1 MKKLITV
8 VCLLLFVLV
17 LNAQENQTKK
27 YDSIWEGKLKL
38 SSGLSLK
45 IILKIVKND
54 DGSYSGFLDSP
65 DQGAKDIPASSVAMT
80 EDSLK
85 FESKMIG
92 ASYAAK
98 ILKDSMVTVG
108 KFKQGMADLDLNLKK
123 VDKIEEVKR
132 PQLPVKPYP
141 YNEEEVT
148 FENKNA
154 NIKLA
159 GTLTFPKGGGN
170 YPAVVLVTGSG
181 RQDRDES
188 LFEHKP
194 FLVIADYLTRNGIA
208 VLRYDDR
215 GVAKSTGNYSAAT
228 TEDFASDALSA
239 VEYLKSRKEINS
251 KQIGIIGH
259 SEGGMLAPIAAT
271 NSNDVAFIVLL
282 AGPGVS
288 GKDIIIRQTELILK
302 ANGTPDDEIKKDINQ
317 AEEAY
322 EIINNTPDSSA
333 AYQKLKNM
341 FDKEVAGLS
350 EEDKKKPEYSEQN
363 FNQQIATLLSPW
375 FRFFLKFNPQP
386 ILENVSVPVL
396 ALNGGKDLQ
405 VDPEQNLPEIE
416 KALKAGG
423 NKNYKIVEL
432 PGLNHLFQ
440 KANTGAPSEY
450 GQIEETFSPDALKI
464 MGDWINEI
472 TSKR

>member
-1 MKKLITV
+1 MKKLITIFY
-8 VCLLLFVLV
+8 LLLFVLM
-17 LNAQENQTKK
+17 LNAQENQTRK

-38 SSGLSLK
+38 QSGLSLK
-45 IILKIVKND
+45 IILKIVKNK
-54 DGSYSGFLDSP
+54 DGSFSGFLDSP
-65 DQGAKDIPASSVAMT
+65 DQGAKDIPASSVVMT
-80 EDSLK
+80 EDSLM

-98 ILKDSMVTVG
+98 IMKDSMVTVG
-108 KFKQGMADLDLNLKK
+108 KFKQGMSDLDLNLKK

-215 GVAKSTGNYSAAT
+215 GVSKSTGNYSAAT

-259 SEGGMLAPIAAT
+259 SEGGMVTPIAAT

-416 KALKAGG
+416 KALKVGG

>member
-98 ILKDSMVTVG
+98 ILKDSMITVG
-108 KFKQGMADLDLNLKK
+108 KFKQGMANLDLNLKK
-123 VDKIEEVKR
+123 VDKIAEVRR

-141 YNEEEVT
+141 YNEEEVA
-148 FENKNA
+148 FENKEA
-154 NIKLA
+154 KITLA
-159 GTLTFPKGGGN
+159 GTLTFPKGEGN
-170 YPAVVLVTGSG
+170 FPAVVLVTGSG
-181 RQDRDES
+181 RQDRDEA

-228 TEDFASDALSA
+228 TEDFAGDALSA
-239 VEYLKSRKEINS
+239 VEYLKSRKEINH

-259 SEGGMLAPIAAT
+259 SEGGMVAPIAAT

-288 GKDIIIRQTELILK
+288 GKDVLVRQTGLILK
-302 ANGTPDDEIKKDINQ
+302 ANGMADDEINKNIKQ
-317 AEEAY
+317 SEEAY
-322 EIINNTPDSSA
+322 EIINNSPDSST
-333 AYQKLKNM
+333 AYVELKKM

-350 EEDKKKPEYSEQN
+350 EEDKKKPEYSEEN
-363 FNQQIATLLSPW
+363 FNRQMATMLSPW

-386 ILENVSVPVL
+386 ILGNVSIPVL
-396 ALNGGKDLQ
+396 ALNGEKDLQ
-405 VDPEQNLPEIE
+405 VDPDQNLSAIE
-416 KALKAGG
+416 KALKLGG
-423 NKNYKIVEL
+423 NNNFKTVKL
-432 PGLNHLFQ
+432 PRLNHLFQ
-440 KANTGAPSEY
+440 TSSTGAPSEY

-472 TSKR
+472 TRSR